1 MLWAYVS
8 PAADFQADGPRTGE
22 YVLNGEEF
30 TTNEAG
36 ESAISYAD
44 YAIAIVDEVVAAP
57 ADAHVNKRISVR
69 W

>member
-1 MLWAYVS
+1 M
-8 PAADFQADGPRTGE
+8 
-22 YVLNGEEF
+22 LNGEEF